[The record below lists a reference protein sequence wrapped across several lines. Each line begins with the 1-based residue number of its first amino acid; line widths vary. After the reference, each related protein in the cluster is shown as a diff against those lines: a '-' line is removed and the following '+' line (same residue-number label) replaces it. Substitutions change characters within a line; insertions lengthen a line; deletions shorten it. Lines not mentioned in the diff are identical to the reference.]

1 MRMVIK
7 IAGALLER
15 DEDVQTIARQITELA
30 RAGHELLVIHG
41 GGKIFTATLARMGIT
56 SRFVNGLRVT
66 DRETRDAAVMVFA
79 GLLNKKLAGAISL
92 AGQPAVGISATD
104 AACFLAEPM
113 QLDEREGS
121 LGFVG
126 YLTEVNVDFLRS
138 LWRAG
143 IVPVASCMGLGADG
157 ELYNI
162 NADHMAAAAAEF
174 IRADRLIFLTDVAG
188 VLDGEKVLR
197 AVRGGEIED
206 LIRQNKVSGGMIL
219 KLEAAKRALAGGVA
233 EVRIVG
239 GTQPRALLAAVQR
252 RALPGHARSA
262 RHSLRP
268 RKPRTERRVRKW
280 RKRKRRPAKSK
291 RFLRRRFAR
300 DGSALPDEHLP
311 AAAGGVHARARLPP
325 LRFARARISRFSGG
339 HRRQCAGLRASA
351 AGARDSP
358 RSGPRHARFESVS
371 QSVSGAARA
380 QAREWSGLD
389 RVFFTNSGTEA
400 IEGALKL
407 ARAYAH
413 AKSRASAAR
422 AEDAH
427 SGA

>member
-15 DEDVQTIARQITELA
+15 DEHVQALARQITELA
-30 RAGHELLVIHG
+30 RAGHEILVIHG
-41 GGKIFTATLARMGIT
+41 GGKIFTATLARMGIS
-56 SRFVNGLRVT
+56 SRFVSGLRVT

-92 AGQPAVGISATD
+92 AGQPAVGIGASD

-143 IVPVASCMGLGADG
+143 VVPVASCMGLGADG

-174 IRADRLIFLTDVAG
+174 IRADRLIFVTDVAG
-188 VLDGEKVLR
+188 VLDGEKVLS
-197 AVRGGEIED
+197 AVRGTDIED

-219 KLEAAKRALAGGVA
+219 KLEAAKRALAGGVS

-239 GTQPRALLAAVQR
+239 GMKPRALLAA
-252 RALPGHARSA
+252 A
-262 RHSLRP
+262 
-268 RKPRTERRVRKW
+268 
-280 RKRKRRPAKSK
+280 
-291 RFLRRRFAR
+291 
-300 DGSALPDEHLP
+300 
-311 AAAGGVHARARLPP
+311 
-325 LRFARARISRFSGG
+325 SGG
-339 HRRQCAGLRASA
+339 RCPGTRVLPVVRTAPKTAHKAAS
-351 AGARDSP
+351 
-358 RSGPRHARFESVS
+358 
-371 QSVSGAARA
+371 
-380 QAREWSGLD
+380 
-389 RVFFTNSGTEA
+389 
-400 IEGALKL
+400 
-407 ARAYAH
+407 
-413 AKSRASAAR
+413 
-422 AEDAH
+422 
-427 SGA
+427 